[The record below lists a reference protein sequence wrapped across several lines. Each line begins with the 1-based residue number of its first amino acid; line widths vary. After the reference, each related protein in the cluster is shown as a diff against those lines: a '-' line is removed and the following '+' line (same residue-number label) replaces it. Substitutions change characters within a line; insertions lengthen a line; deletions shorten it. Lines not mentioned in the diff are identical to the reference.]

1 MRVVCGRGVEQPENP
16 VKSRQNMNLF
26 ANQPTKAGCRG
37 SGKARR
43 RGMIFCGQAAGKK
56 YSNVSIFTPCA
67 DRFRLLETMNLTA
80 RSAAFGDV
88 ILISPA
94 CSGFDQF
101 RIQPKRDEVYQRA
114 INGLAD
120 ATGGMPVANDP
131 NTQADGKIGPDENEA
146 VEKKVSDLHRG
157 FLRQNPGAK
166 TKTQPNLT

>member
-1 MRVVCGRGVEQPENP
+1 
-16 VKSRQNMNLF
+16 MNLF
-26 ANQPTKAGCRG
+26 ANQPTKTGCHG

-43 RGMIFCGQAAGKK
+43 RGVVFGRLVEREK
-56 YSNVSIFTPCA
+56 YSNVRIFTPCA

-101 RIQPKRDEVYQRA
+101 RIQPKWGEVYQRA

-120 ATGGMPVANDP
+120 ATGGMPMANDP
-131 NTQADGKIGPDENEA
+131 NTQADGKIGPDENAA